1 MNISLF
7 ENATFLELVSEFNE
21 YELVIKREKEL
32 YSVKVVINNI
42 EYNSSDSDLT
52 ECIKN
57 LIIEVLENKAQEK
70 LITVDEMISEWKSL
84 EELIKEIKETW

>member
-32 YSVKVVINNI
+32 YSIKVVINNI
-42 EYNSSDSDLT
+42 EYNSSNNNLD
-52 ECIKN
+52 ECIRD
-57 LIIEVLENKAQEK
+57 LIIEILESKAQEK
-70 LITVDEMISEWKSL
+70 SIMI
-84 EELIKEIKETW
+84 EELINEWKTLEEIIEEVKEI

>member
-7 ENATFLELVSEFNE
+7 ENATFLELVSELSE
-21 YELVIKREKEL
+21 YELTIKREKEL

-42 EYNSSDSDLT
+42 EYNSIDSDLT
-52 ECIKN
+52 ECVKN

-70 LITVDEMISEWKSL
+70 SIMIEELISEWKTL
-84 EELIKEIKETW
+84 EEIIDEVKEI

>member
-7 ENATFLELVSEFNE
+7 ENATFLELVSELSE

-32 YSVKVVINNI
+32 YSIKVTINNI

-52 ECIKN
+52 ECAKN
-57 LIIEVLENKAQEK
+57 LMIEILNDRAKEK

>member
-32 YSVKVVINNI
+32 YSIKIVINNI
-42 EYNSSDSDLT
+42 EYNSSNNNLD
-52 ECIKN
+52 ECIRD
-57 LIIEVLENKAQEK
+57 LIVEILENKAQEK
-70 LITVDEMISEWKSL
+70 SIMIEELINEWKTL
-84 EELIKEIKETW
+84 EEIIKEIKETW

>member
-7 ENATFLELVSEFNE
+7 ENATFLELVSELSE
-21 YELVIKREKEL
+21 YELTIKREKEL

>member
-32 YSVKVVINNI
+32 YSIKVVINNI
-42 EYNSSDSDLT
+42 EYNSSNNNLD
-52 ECIKN
+52 ECIRD
-57 LIIEVLENKAQEK
+57 LIVEILENKAQEK
-70 LITVDEMISEWKSL
+70 SIMI
-84 EELIKEIKETW
+84 EELINEWKTLEEIIEEVKEI

>member
-32 YSVKVVINNI
+32 YSIKIVINNI
-42 EYNSSDSDLT
+42 EYNSSNTDLD
-52 ECIKN
+52 ECIRD
-57 LIIEVLENKAQEK
+57 LIVEILENKAQEK
-70 LITVDEMISEWKSL
+70 SILI
-84 EELIKEIKETW
+84 EELINEWKTLEEIIEEVKTV

>member
-32 YSVKVVINNI
+32 YSIKIVINNI
-42 EYNSSDSDLT
+42 EYNSSNSNLD
-52 ECIKN
+52 ECIRD
-57 LIIEVLENKAQEK
+57 LIVGILENKAQEK
-70 LITVDEMISEWKSL
+70 SIMI
-84 EELIKEIKETW
+84 EELINEWKTLEEIIEEIKTV